1 MALSTELKANQ
12 TANTY
17 QYYSITFKAN
27 KKLIEITVDQ
37 DVPSYIGLYLSLEI
51 PGSTDTFYQY
61 PNETYNSLECDQSSL
76 DTCVVRIDRYNLE

>member
-1 MALSTELKANQ
+1 MALSSELKGNQ

-17 QYYSITFKAN
+17 QYYSITFKAS

-76 DTCVVRIDRYNLE
+76 IDIISNKQLK